1 MGNFA
6 STMGADGGAAGHGPR
21 GDGGIPLL
29 GNGTGGASA
38 FGAGNVGNI
47 PAVASSPN
55 GDDSDAEV
63 GAGGGAD
70 VEEAMQ
76 LLSWVVLELR
86 GHAGAI
92 SGLRA
97 DSQDLEGRLAAVD
110 QAGTELIVLVAA
122 VQANVNA
129 ISGQI
134 GDHNGLIGDINGLIG
149 DINGL
154 IGDHNGRIGDIN
166 GQIGDINGLIGDH
179 NGLIVDLSGRIGDHN
194 GLIGDINGQIGDLI
208 RFMTLIK
215 NFQFILFLLMATSI
229 FYFANANELEHFG
242 HLSMLWAGLATAF
255 TTLKDAARD
264 VEIAALRKEMAM
276 IARLAE
282 RDDEEDDEEEE
293 ADDEEEEVEEEDF
306 EAEVDDEGEVVE
318 EEVVEEVEE

>member
-154 IGDHNGRIGDIN
+154 IGDHNG
-166 GQIGDINGLIGDH
+166 
-179 NGLIVDLSGRIGDHN
+179 LIVDLSGRIGDHN